1 MMVTFLG
8 GKGSVGLNMECC
20 RHHILHCDW
29 LLQGL
34 LMRVLQVC
42 SQEYRPLYI
51 HMLLLTLSVHSDG
64 RLAQYCIYVSVHRS
78 SMTNL
83 LLQW

>member
-20 RHHILHCDW
+20 RHHILHCDQLYILHIIYILHCDW

-51 HMLLLTLSVHSDG
+51 HNAFAYTQCTL
-64 RLAQYCIYVSVHRS
+64 
-78 SMTNL
+78 
-83 LLQW
+83 